1 MTRQL
6 SFRDIYI
13 YIIVRAVTKDA
24 LTSIA
29 LGLF

>member
-1 MTRQL
+1 MTKQL
-6 SFRDIYI
+6 SFRDI